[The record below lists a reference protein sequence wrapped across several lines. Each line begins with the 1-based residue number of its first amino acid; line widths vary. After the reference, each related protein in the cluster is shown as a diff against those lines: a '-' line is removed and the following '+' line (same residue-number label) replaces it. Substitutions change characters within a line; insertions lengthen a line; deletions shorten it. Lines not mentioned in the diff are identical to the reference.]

1 MCVGNSYTLFAL
13 FRSNF
18 GLQGSGATDF
28 FCSKCFLERQKNRGC
43 QEVSRQE
50 VKTSPVAPAPVAPI
64 EAVAAAVA
72 ALPEPMEVEIPP
84 TEVVKQTEA
93 VESTPK
99 KKTKKTSYKA
109 MMAAMTKASGE
120 RDVEKEKEKLRK
132 VTGGGTFSKIDKI

>member
-1 MCVGNSYTLFAL
+1 M
-13 FRSNF
+13 
-18 GLQGSGATDF
+18 
-28 FCSKCFLERQKNRGC
+28 
-43 QEVSRQE
+43 SRQE
-50 VKTSPVAPAPVAPI
+50 VKTSPVAPVAPI
-64 EAVAAAVA
+64 EAVAVAVA